1 MESTPAL
8 VLVSALALTACTDQ
22 PLPPEPTASVSN
34 SPEASETAMTD
45 EVLTANIA
53 EVLEHPE
60 PADLLTG
67 DAAAEAFTALLLSE
81 PANDGVECPPVAENF
96 PKNSGFGQVTDSNDE
111 DEEESQSLGA
121 FVFPSADEAEAF
133 TPQLQDFVK
142 GCTVLEAEIAPLTH
156 HTEDAFE
163 MQIERSDD
171 TASSVVVLRDE
182 NIVLVSSSTPA
193 ADVALSLTLTDQLQ
207 EMLR

>member
-1 MESTPAL
+1 MKLAPAL
-8 VLVSALALTACTDQ
+8 VLVAALVLTACTDQ

-81 PANDGVECPPVAENF
+81 PANAGVDCPPVAENI

-133 TPQLQDFVK
+133 TTQLQDFVK
-142 GCTVLEAEIAPLTH
+142 SCTVLEAEIAPLTH